1 MEQHEVRPV
10 SKPIVSAY
18 LATNEPE
25 HLTAT
30 RAIIVFGKNS
40 ATYKFALLKT
50 LMDQPATTE
59 LKYEDIGVPFL
70 THLLEHHRTCPHQ
83 FNRSSTQL
91 AKAMDD
97 HIAGDMGWDK
107 LFSIAERNIYN
118 NVFDALQNVG
128 GGTIAENERLFR
140 HEKNGRKIVLTDAL
154 HAIQEDPITRFA
166 ISKETEARWRVVE
179 EAWRLGVS
187 PNLLYDAESGVL
199 YRDDLDRRV
208 NLRSAVDTLMSYQKG
223 ACFYCN
229 KRLGGGEQDHHSHNF
244 PDVDHFIPFVLRHE
258 MPVADVNIN
267 GIWNLVVACRDCNR
281 GTNGKSD
288 QIASEKYYT
297 KLLVRNLCAL
307 QEHGHAL
314 KSSIQLSMNVQTE
327 SALIAKHRQ
336 IYAAFSSSLSKWAPP
351 SMEGA
356 EWHGDV

>member
-1 MEQHEVRPV
+1 MRAV

-50 LMDQPATTE
+50 LMDQPAATE

-91 AKAMDD
+91 SKAMDEY
-97 HIAGDMGWDK
+97 IAGEMGWDK

-128 GGTIAENERLFR
+128 GGTIKESEQLFLNN
-140 HEKNGRKIVLTDAL
+140 KNDRKIVLTDAL
-154 HAIQEDPITRFA
+154 HVIQEDPVTRSA
-166 ISKETEARWRVVE
+166 ISSEAEARWRVVE
-179 EAWRLGVS
+179 EAWRLGLS
-187 PNLLYDAESGVL
+187 PNLSYDSKNGVL
-199 YRDDLDRRV
+199 YRNDLDRRV
-208 NLRSAVDTLMSYQKG
+208 NLRSAVDTLMPYQKG

-229 KRLGGGEQDHHSHNF
+229 KRLGAIEQDHHSHNF
-244 PDVDHFIPFVLRHE
+244 PDVDHFIPFKYRHR
-258 MPVADVNIN
+258 MSFADVGIN

-281 GTNGKSD
+281 GTNGKFE
-288 QIASEKYYT
+288 QIASDKHYT
-297 KLLVRNLCAL
+297 KLLARNLCAL

-314 KSSIQLSMNVQTE
+314 KSSIQLSMNVQTDK
-327 SALIAKHRQ
+327 ALIAKHRQ
-336 IYAAFSSSLSKWAPP
+336 IYAAFSSLSKWDPP
-351 SMEGA
+351 AREGA
-356 EWHGDV
+356 DWHGYAQ